1 MNSTTT
7 WKYLKITRIDYKLL
21 AGVFLSLFFLILSS
35 GAQAQYF
42 GQNKMRYKK
51 LDFKVYETPH
61 FHVYHYLQNDSLVK
75 QLARESE
82 VWYELHQQV
91 FRDTF
96 ENKNPL
102 IFYNNHPDFQQ
113 TTAIQGSIG
122 VGTGGVTEGF
132 KNRVIMPVMQIN
144 SQTRHVLGHE
154 MVHAFQY
161 HSLIG
166 GDSTQLENIGNLPL
180 WMVEGMAEYLSVGKE
195 DAFTAMWMRDAYL
208 NKDIPSLR
216 DLTESNKYFPYRY
229 GQAFWA
235 YVGSTYGDTVIV
247 PLFKA
252 TAKFG
257 YQQAIQRVFGYNEST
272 LSNLWKTAIE
282 NSYKSLLKDTA
293 QVPIGK
299 LIIDKNNAGN
309 TNVSPAVSPDGKYV
323 AFLSE
328 KDLFGIDLFLAEAE
342 TGKIIRKLTSRI
354 SNSHIDEFSYIESA
368 GSFSPD
374 SRKFAYSVFSEGR
387 NKLLVTDV
395 SNGKTLL
402 AEGMGE
408 VGEFSNITWAP
419 DGNSVVF
426 SGLKQGQS
434 DLYRYYIET
443 KKLEQLTD
451 DHYSEYHP
459 SFSHSGELLVYSTDR
474 NSFSRNDISVKI
486 SFQMAMMDLNTKAIR
501 DINVFPKANNLNPQF
516 SGDDSQIYFLSNRD
530 GFRNLYRYTITDNS
544 TEQLTDYFTGISGIT
559 EYSPAL
565 SVSSKDDVIY
575 SYYRSQRYSIYN
587 ANAEDFTPVPV
598 GNEDVDFT
606 AAMLPPLQS
615 FGVDVINTNLYNFNK
630 FSRIDTSQINT
641 IPYRPQFQLDYLA
654 SSGMGVSVGSRYG
667 AGLAS
672 GIQGIFSDI
681 LGRNQIFAGLSINGE
696 IYDFGGQV
704 AYINQASR
712 INWGAAVSHIP
723 FVSALMSYSLETDP
737 SYPTG
742 YALAENY
749 DMIRTFQEQVE
760 GFAAYPFSRTTRAEI
775 GGAFAHY
782 SYRIDRYSTFYNSDE
797 NGNLLSYYPLYQD
810 RRKLS
815 SEEAERSYGE
825 GYFDSFT
832 IQQINAAFV
841 GDNSVFGVAA
851 PLEGYRYRIGVE
863 QYFGDY
869 SFRAYTVDLRK
880 YHRIQPV
887 TIAARAYTYQR
898 VGQDGDK
905 LYPLFLGY
913 PYLVRG
919 YESSSFYNNQ
929 TGGASNFDINQLM
942 GTRIA
947 VANIEARIPFT
958 GPERLSLVKS
968 GLLFSDLNFFF
979 DVGLAWNEGDKVA
992 LKSKPELVEIIVDP
1006 RNPFNYVNVYERV
1019 PAMSA
1024 GVSLR
1029 INMFG
1034 YFVIEPYYA
1043 FPFQREDV
1051 KFGTFGIN
1059 FAPGW

>member
-1 MNSTTT
+1 MGIRKCIDTRKFN
-7 WKYLKITRIDYKLL
+7 LKIFTHLCL
-21 AGVFLSLFFLILSS
+21 GFFFFILSFS
-35 GAQAQYF
+35 AHAQYF

-61 FHVYHYLQNDSLVK
+61 FDLYYYLKNDSLVK
-75 QLARESE
+75 NIAKESE

-102 IFYNNHPDFQQ
+102 IIYNNHPDFQQ
-113 TTAIQGSIG
+113 TTAIQGTIG

-132 KNRVIMPVMQIN
+132 KNRVVMPIMQIN

-161 HSLIG
+161 HSLIE

-180 WMVEGMAEYLSVGKE
+180 WMVEGMAEYLSIGKK

-208 NKDIPSLR
+208 NKNIPSLR

-229 GQAFWA
+229 GQAFWS
-235 YVGSTYGDTVIV
+235 YIGSTYGDTVIV

-252 TAKFG
+252 TAKYG
-257 YQQAIQRVFGYNEST
+257 YQMAIQQVFGYNEAT

-282 NSYKSLLKDTA
+282 NTYKPLLKDTS

-299 LIIDKNNAGN
+299 IIIDKHNAGN

-328 KDLFGIDLFLAEAE
+328 KDLFSIDLFLAEAQ
-342 TGKIIRKLTSRI
+342 TGKIIRKLTSRL

-368 GSFSPD
+368 GTFSPD
-374 SRKFAYSVFSEGR
+374 SRKFAYSVFSGGK
-387 NKLLVTDV
+387 NKLLITDV
-395 SNGKTLL
+395 SNGKTLFI
-402 AEGMGE
+402 AAMGDI
-408 VGEFSNITWAP
+408 GEFSNITWAP

-426 SGLKQGQS
+426 SGLKEGQS
-434 DLYRYYIET
+434 DLYQYTFNNKEL
-443 KKLEQLTD
+443 KQLTND
-451 DHYSEYHP
+451 SYSEYHP
-459 SFSHSGELLVYSTDR
+459 SFSHNGKSLVYSTDR
-474 NSFSRNDISVKI
+474 GSFSRDDRSATI
-486 SFQMAMMDLNTKAIR
+486 SFNLAVLDLDTKTIK
-501 DINVFPKANNLNPQF
+501 DLPVFPQANNLNPQF

-530 GFRNLYRYTITDNS
+530 GFRNLYRYTIASNS

-565 SVSSKDDVIY
+565 SVSANDDIIY
-575 SYYRSQRYSIYN
+575 SYYRSQTYTIYN
-587 ANAEDFTPVPV
+587 AKADEFKSVPV
-598 GNEDVDFT
+598 GNEEINFA
-606 AAMLPPLQS
+606 AAMLPPFQTY
-615 FGVDVINTNLYNFNK
+615 GVDVINTNLMNFNN
-630 FSRIDTSQINT
+630 FSRIDTSAINR
-641 IPYRPQFQLDYLA
+641 IPYTPKFKLDYLA

-681 LGRNQIFAGLSINGE
+681 LGRNQIFAGLAINGE
-696 IYDFGGQV
+696 VYDFGGQV
-704 AYINQASR
+704 AYINQSSR
-712 INWGAAVSHIP
+712 LNWGGAVSHIP
-723 FVSALMSYSLETDP
+723 FISGLVSAEIDP
-737 SYPTG
+737 NSTISPTG
-742 YALAENY
+742 VAYLDNY
-749 DMIRTFQEQVE
+749 DIIRTFQEQIE
-760 GFAAYPFSRTTRAEI
+760 GFAAYPFSRTTRVEM

-782 SYRIDRYSTFYNSDE
+782 SYRIDRYTNYYAADPSTGYPMYFLGGDRKKISLDDAASTYGSDF
-797 NGNLLSYYPLYQD
+797 
-810 RRKLS
+810 K
-815 SEEAERSYGE
+815 
-825 GYFDSFT
+825 SFT
-832 IQQINAAFV
+832 IQQVNAAFV

-851 PLEGYRYRIGVE
+851 PLDGYRYRLGVE

-869 SFRAYTVDLRK
+869 SFRSYTIDLRK
-880 YHRIQPV
+880 YHRMKPV
-887 TIAARAYTYQR
+887 TLAIRGYTYMR
-898 VGQDGDK
+898 IGKDDDK

-913 PYLVRG
+913 PYLIRG

-929 TGGASNFDINQLM
+929 TGAASNFNINQLM
-942 GTRIA
+942 GSRIA

-958 GPERLSLVKS
+958 GPERLALVKS
-968 GLLFSDLNFFF
+968 GMLFSDLNFFF
-979 DVGLAWNEGDKVA
+979 DAGLAWNEGDEIA
-992 LKSKPELVEIIVDP
+992 FKSKPDLVRQEADP
-1006 RNPFNYVNVYERV
+1006 NFPNQVLNVYQRV